1 MARIREFDEQK
12 ALTEAMHLFWEKGYE
27 ATSLSDLT
35 ARMGIRK
42 PSLYAAYGDKSSL
55 FEAALR
61 KYNHLHAQQV
71 RERLKCETSVK
82 EAFRK
87 LFREGAFPGSVEGKS
102 GCFCVNTM
110 VELAPHDA
118 RFEILTREH
127 QQYLAVMF
135 EETLARGVASGE
147 LGEIG
152 DKRAVAQTLVASFI
166 GITVLKKSTP
176 DPAWIENCIDTA
188 LTLLPDP
195 KGDRSCSSGLRER
208 L

>member
-12 ALTEAMHLFWEKGYE
+12 ALAEAMHLFWEKGYE

-82 EAFRK
+82 EAFRR
-87 LFREGAFPGSVEGKS
+87 LFREGAFPGSDQGRN
-102 GCFCVNTM
+102 GCFCINTM
-110 VELAPHDA
+110 VELAPHEA
-118 RFEILTREH
+118 RFEVLTREH
-127 QQYLAVMF
+127 QQYLAAIF
-135 EETLARGVASGE
+135 EETLARGFASGE
-147 LGEIG
+147 LSEPL

-166 GITVLKKSTP
+166 GITVLQKSNP

-188 LTLLPDP
+188 LTLLPNP
-195 KGDRSCSSGLRER
+195 EGDRSCSSGLRER